1 MRAAYHFGVRLW
13 EEALDVPGFAERS
26 GAMEYEGVRRT
37 RKGANPESPN
47 VERPVSVRCAV
58 RERAQG
64 AVAGYETGTA
74 IDNTLYTVEAALI
87 GQMGALGPVAL
98 TEDESRRAAVAAGA
112 SAGAAVVVTIGTP
125 GGAWVPAAGHLVLFR
140 RKSTGEGF
148 TATIASVGAGTITCL
163 LPQAITT
170 AWEVLRVD
178 RVFASCAYRT
188 MERSPIAGA
197 DDPELHVPEVTYR
210 FACFGAVTVP
220 TASVMDHD
228 A

>member
-47 VERPVSVRCAV
+47 LERPLAVRCAV

-64 AVAGYETGTA
+64 ATAGYETGTTL
-74 IDNTLYTVEAALI
+74 DNTLYTVEAALI
-87 GQMGALGPVAL
+87 AQMGALGPVAL
-98 TEDESRRAAVAAGA
+98 TEDEARRATVAAGA
-112 SAGAAVVVTIGTP
+112 SAGPAVVVSIGTP
-125 GGAWVPAAGHLVLFR
+125 AGAWVPAAGQLVLFR
-140 RKSTGEGF
+140 LKSTGEGF
-148 TATIASVGAGTITCL
+148 TATVAAVGVGTITCL

-170 AWEVLRVD
+170 SWEVLRVD

-197 DDPELHVPEVTYR
+197 DDPELHIPEVTYR
-210 FACFGAVTVP
+210 FQCFGAVSVP
-220 TASVMDHD
+220 AASVLEHD